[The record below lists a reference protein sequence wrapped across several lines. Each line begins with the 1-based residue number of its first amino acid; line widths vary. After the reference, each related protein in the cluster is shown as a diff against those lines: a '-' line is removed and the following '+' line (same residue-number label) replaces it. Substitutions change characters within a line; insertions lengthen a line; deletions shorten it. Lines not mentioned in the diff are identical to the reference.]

1 MWKQMQM
8 FLTFVIISD
17 RFMYNAVRPGTP
29 RIYPVLD
36 DACELKGFEVIFRN
50 P

>member
-1 MWKQMQM
+1 MQM

-17 RFMYNAVRPGTP
+17 RLMYNVVRPGTP

-36 DACELKGFEVIFRN
+36 DAGELKGFEVIFRN

>member
-1 MWKQMQM
+1 M

-17 RFMYNAVRPGTP
+17 RFMYDVVRPGTP

-36 DACELKGFEVIFRN
+36 DGVNLKVLR
-50 P
+50 